1 MHHDMPVWLP
11 RPYPALR
18 SLGLM
23 GIWRSPQGIEVEAIV
38 VHDGPCLLVTRRID
52 GRRVLVAY
60 CMNIREVGEHVD
72 LAELVPA

>member
-1 MHHDMPVWLP
+1 
-11 RPYPALR
+11 
-18 SLGLM
+18 M

-38 VHDGPCLLVTRRID
+38 ASGGPCLLVTRRID

-60 CMNIREVGEHVD
+60 CMNIREVGELVD

>member
-1 MHHDMPVWLP
+1 
-11 RPYPALR
+11 
-18 SLGLM
+18 M
-23 GIWRSPQGIEVEAIV
+23 GIWRGPQGIEVEAIV
-38 VHDGPCLLVTRRID
+38 ASGGPCLLVTRRVG